1 MVIMY
6 EGMTGKV
13 YQQGDVIVR
22 QGEVGECMY
31 VISSGKAEV
40 LVKKGRKQVRLAIL
54 GERDFFGEMA
64 IFDRERRSATVRAM
78 GEVRA
83 IAMDKKTFEKRIVQM
98 PWLAFDVLEKMS
110 RRIRETD
117 RDLVKLKKVA
127 KQPARARKT
136 KP

>member
-1 MVIMY
+1 MY